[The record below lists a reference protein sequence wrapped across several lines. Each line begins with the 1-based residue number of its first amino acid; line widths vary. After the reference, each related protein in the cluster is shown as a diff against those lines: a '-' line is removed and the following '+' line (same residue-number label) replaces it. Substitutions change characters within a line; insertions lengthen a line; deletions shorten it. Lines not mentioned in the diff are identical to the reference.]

1 MDRSREI
8 WNETEG
14 TEGVSEE
21 GDGGNTDG
29 GVESRG
35 RQESVRLTLRNG
47 KEQKKVRKE
56 EEKEIQKRTSSIY

>member
-35 RQESVRLTLRNG
+35 R
-47 KEQKKVRKE
+47 
-56 EEKEIQKRTSSIY
+56 